1 MIKRVLAIAGITV
14 LVIGATVLALG
25 HTMPRNWQG
34 QGEGKRHG
42 EGHGPRRGP
51 GFGPDM
57 VEHMA
62 RALNLTSE
70 QQTQIKALFEAVHAA
85 EEPRHARLQELRKQL
100 EAATANGQFDEA
112 KVRAIANEQAQLMAE
127 SMVEHER
134 TKSKVY
140 GLLTAEQRTK
150 AEEMHKRG
158 GPHQRRPGPPPPPPG
173 E

>member
-1 MIKRVLAIAGITV
+1 MIKRVFAIAGITV

-25 HTMPRNWQG
+25 HTIPRNWQG
-34 QGEGKRHG
+34 PGHG
-42 EGHGPRRGP
+42 EGQEKRRGP
-51 GFGPDM
+51 GFGPEM
-57 VEHMA
+57 VDHMA
-62 RALNLTSE
+62 KALNLTTE
-70 QQTQIKALFEAVHAA
+70 QQTQIKALFESVKAA
-85 EEPRHARLQELRKQL
+85 EEPRHARQHELHKQL

-134 TKSKVY
+134 VKSKIY
-140 GLLTAEQRTK
+140 GILTAEQRVK

-158 GPHQRRPGPPPPPPG
+158 GPHERRPGPPPPPPG